1 MEVKDSVLTSFGS
14 VEWRNNTF
22 VSVRRQ
28 TFGSAVT
35 PAPDTFGPIQLLS
48 MFGRSWDQYVA

>member
-1 MEVKDSVLTSFGS
+1 MEVKGSVLTPFGS

-48 MFGRSWDQYVA
+48 MFGRSWD